1 MRKYATIF
9 TYKMQGVFMLKRIL
23 ALVCAFF
30 IVIVSASCANTRAN
44 AVLHEKDSIYAI
56 AYSDKMH
63 DIGIKS
69 RQGFVYDVQN
79 GRIVF
84 TKGKNKVVYPGSTSK
99 LITALYALSV
109 LPADKVITAGDELD
123 FVKQGSSI
131 AYIKKGHRLTVEMLV
146 EAMMIPSGNDAAY
159 VLAAAVGRE
168 IKGSD
173 ISSTEALEAFT
184 VGVNKYTNTI
194 GLCGTLITV
203 PDGYADEA
211 HYTTTE
217 DMAIIAIKAMDDPII
232 SKYAGV
238 YTDDVRYASG
248 EINTWI
254 NTNKLL
260 DKESK
265 YYSPYAVGLKTGS
278 ISGEYS
284 LLFSFRFDDGREYI
298 AGVFGADGKNDR
310 FEDANTIIN
319 YLKEKN

>member
-1 MRKYATIF
+1 
-9 TYKMQGVFMLKRIL
+9 
-23 ALVCAFF
+23 
-30 IVIVSASCANTRAN
+30 
-44 AVLHEKDSIYAI
+44 
-56 AYSDKMH
+56 
-63 DIGIKS
+63 
-69 RQGFVYDVQN
+69 
-79 GRIVF
+79 
-84 TKGKNKVVYPGSTSK
+84 
-99 LITALYALSV
+99 V

-131 AYIKKGHRLTVEMLV
+131 AYIKKGYRLTVEMLV

-232 SKYAGV
+232 SKYAGM